1 MKVKGSFQPT
11 FSGRGRNQSFLF
23 GVADV
28 STTCI
33 LLYCCG
39 FLYFSESKVVRELF
53 IKYYLCAGHRVDQRS
68 GEKSR
73 ETFGD
78 LWGTFLRRI
87 QDASQGGKLDLE
99 ADSGQINS
107 ENSKDC

>member
-1 MKVKGSFQPT
+1 MKVKGSFQPLPLAEA
-11 FSGRGRNQSFLF
+11 GINPFLF

-33 LLYCCG
+33 LLYCSG
-39 FLYFSESKVVRELF
+39 FLYFSELTVVRELF
-53 IKYYLCAGHRVDQRS
+53 INYYLCAGHRVDQGS
-68 GEKSR
+68 GEKSMGNIWR
-73 ETFGD
+73 PT
-78 LWGTFLRRI
+78 GTFLRRI

-107 ENSKDC
+107 ENSKDF